1 MGMISEYGNDMARIE
16 GDILIDRP
24 VDVAFDYVADQSN
37 EPQYNSP
44 DGAGR
49 KDHRG
54 GGLV

>member
-1 MGMISEYGNDMARIE
+1 MARIE